1 MRISHDLS
9 CSKESNHS
17 DSPFEAWKKKQGR
30 VEVAPWSVQ
39 CDKVGYGM
47 VQVSQMASGWF
58 PLTCDEFRL
67 DAGKMITKQK
77 VLNWALFCAYWK
89 FQVYIIIIYLYSY
102 QIALKRGRMHNN
114 QIETSCSFQQKVLP
128 HLLQGFRKL
137 PLLWV
142 STQNLAPMGLMASDV
157 FEFLAYNIN
166 IVTHYDLHIVTI
178 DIPNRNIGQ
187 KTEHS
192 LLNHRI
198 IFYLHFTDYRYFEYI
213 YIYIIN
219 KLHAKFSAKS
229 SVTGYTASW
238 WYHNN
243 IILEGYKRVQWNI
256 YDIYDMIRCDV
267 NMAIV

>member
-1 MRISHDLS
+1 
-9 CSKESNHS
+9 
-17 DSPFEAWKKKQGR
+17 
-30 VEVAPWSVQ
+30 
-39 CDKVGYGM
+39 
-47 VQVSQMASGWF
+47 
-58 PLTCDEFRL
+58 
-67 DAGKMITKQK
+67 
-77 VLNWALFCAYWK
+77 
-89 FQVYIIIIYLYSY
+89 
-102 QIALKRGRMHNN
+102 MHNN